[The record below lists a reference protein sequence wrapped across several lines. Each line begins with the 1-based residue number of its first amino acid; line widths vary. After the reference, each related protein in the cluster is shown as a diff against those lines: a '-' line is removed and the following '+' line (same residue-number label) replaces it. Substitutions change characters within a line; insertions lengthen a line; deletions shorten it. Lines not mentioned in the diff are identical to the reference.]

1 MEQDK
6 NTKKGIFELLITP
19 LKTIGDSGIEFTV
32 WFLFTVLAGQLG
44 IIFNIIYR
52 SIFSSYSLEQAIYM
66 DSINGSFY
74 TYSIALLATSIGII
88 FVNFFENRVIQ
99 FKVVK
104 IFTLM
109 TVLFSW
115 LFASIFYAYSQSKE
129 TPINF
134 ENISFQIDKAQ
145 SFFFL
150 FSIFIAIYAFSVIK
164 LELNAQKYS
173 ALETESYAKQD
184 DEQVERLNSS
194 AISANKDSKGNIL

>member
-1 MEQDK
+1 MEQDQK
-6 NTKKGIFELLITP
+6 PKKGILKLLITP
-19 LKTIGDSGIEFTV
+19 LETIGESKIEFTV
-32 WFLFTVLAGQLG
+32 WFLFTVIAGQLG

-109 TVLFSW
+109 AVLFSW

-129 TPINF
+129 TSLSF
-134 ENISFQIDKAQ
+134 ENMSFQIDTAQ

-150 FSIFIAIYAFSVIK
+150 FPIFIAIYAFSVIK

-173 ALETESYAKQD
+173 ELETENYAKKD
-184 DEQVERLNSS
+184 DEQVQRLNSS
-194 AISANKDSKGNIL
+194 SISANKDSKGNML

>member
-1 MEQDK
+1 MEQDQK
-6 NTKKGIFELLITP
+6 PKKGIFKLLITP
-19 LKTIGDSGIEFTV
+19 LGAIGESRIEFAV
-32 WFLFTVLAGQLG
+32 WFLFTVIAGQLG

-52 SIFSSYSLEQAIYM
+52 SIFSSYSLKQAIYM

-88 FVNFFENRVIQ
+88 FVNFFENTIIQ

-109 TVLFSW
+109 AVLFSW

-129 TPINF
+129 TPLNF
-134 ENISFQIDKAQ
+134 ENMSFQIDKAQ

-150 FSIFIAIYAFSVIK
+150 FSILIAIYAFSVIK

-173 ALETESYAKQD
+173 ALETENYATKD

-194 AISANKDSKGNIL
+194 SISANKDSKGNML